1 MSVPRRDFWKRLR
14 GLSGQSM
21 TEYALVLLLIA
32 VIALAVLTA
41 VGVGTTNHL
50 GSVNQNMR

>member
-1 MSVPRRDFWKRLR
+1 
-14 GLSGQSM
+14 M